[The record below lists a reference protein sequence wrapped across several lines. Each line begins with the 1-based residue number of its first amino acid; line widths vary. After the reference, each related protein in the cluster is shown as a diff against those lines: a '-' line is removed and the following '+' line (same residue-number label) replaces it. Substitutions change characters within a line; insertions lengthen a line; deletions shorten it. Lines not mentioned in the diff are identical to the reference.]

1 MANSLTA
8 LFGGTFDP
16 IHYGHLLPILSL
28 AEEIKLSHISLL
40 PNHIPPH
47 KCQPQATTQQRLE
60 MLQLAIEDYPILS
73 IDMRE
78 IANPERER
86 PSYTAETLNRWRVEN
101 GNEQG
106 LVFIIGQDSLLNIT
120 TWYHWQTILN
130 YCHLVI
136 CPRLGYSDNSNNIDL
151 QQWIRQ
157 YRTNDINQLHQ
168 YPHGLIY
175 FANTPLENISATE
188 IRRRISDHENCN
200 NLLLPKVWQYIKD
213 NHLYG
218 A

>member
-1 MANSLTA
+1 MPNSLTA

-16 IHYGHLLPILSL
+16 IHYGHLIPILSL

-47 KCQPQATTQQRLE
+47 KPQPQATTKQRLE
-60 MLQLAIEDYPILS
+60 MLQLAIEDNPTLS

-78 IANPERER
+78 IVNPELER
-86 PSYTAETLNRWRVEN
+86 PSYTVETLNRWRVEN

-106 LVFIIGQDSLLNIT
+106 LVFIIGHDSLLNIT
-120 TWYHWQTILN
+120 TWYNWQTLLN

-136 CPRLGYSDNSNNIDL
+136 CPRPGFVKDSNNIEL
-151 QQWIRQ
+151 QQWIKQ
-157 YRTNDINQLHQ
+157 NSTNDTNQLHQ
-168 YPHGLIY
+168 YSHGLIY

-188 IRRRISDHENCN
+188 IRRRIRDHENCN